1 VYRRRHY
8 NVFINISMPALSFA
22 PALSLLMAFG
32 QGSPVQPLRTLMRT
46 TGRRFNPPRRE
57 VLSSAAGP
65 AVRAV
70 LAAGAA
76 GAEALATV
84 RVERRKGPVPT
95 IVLGGFVPDAAE
107 QVYLL
112 RGHLVR
118 QGSVYYVDYSRT
130 NFSLELIAAQLDD
143 LSAEVMARE
152 GAAPVVVAVSFG
164 AGVLLDWLRRAR
176 LAGREALVGGLI
188 LVSPVC
194 SVDDLLAP
202 GESKP
207 STLLG
212 RAVKPMLEAEGDVPP
227 EAVERARVIFARM
240 FEAGAQNK
248 AALLLLL
255 TRAELAE
262 VRDGVMATITGIS
275 AQGAVERVRALREMA
290 SPSSYLTPELLPL
303 SEAPALIL
311 YAEKEGAVI
320 TARSPAKA
328 ALEQSCR
335 AFFPRGQ
342 CLVVSNPRG
351 TPVQHASLLFHVA
364 NFHPHFGRFYRAL
377 KQRKLL
383 KAA

>member
-1 VYRRRHY
+1 
-8 NVFINISMPALSFA
+8 MPALSFA

-70 LAAGAA
+70 LAAGIA
-76 GAEALATV
+76 GAESLATV

-130 NFSLELIAAQLDD
+130 HFSLELISAQLDD
-143 LSAEVMARE
+143 LSAEVTARE

-164 AGVLLDWLRRAR
+164 AGVVLDWLRRAR
-176 LAGREALVGGLI
+176 LAGRSPVVGGLI

-202 GESKP
+202 GEAKP

-212 RAVKPMLEAEGDVPP
+212 RAVKPMLEAKGDVPS

-248 AALLLLL
+248 AALSLLL

-262 VRDGVMATITGIS
+262 VRDAVMATIAGIS
-275 AQGAVERVRALREMA
+275 PQGAVERVRALRDMA

-303 SEAPALIL
+303 SDAPALIL

-320 TARSPAKA
+320 TASSPAKA
-328 ALEQSCR
+328 ALIQSCR
-335 AFFPRGQ
+335 AFFPRGE

-364 NFHPHFGRFYRAL
+364 NFHPYFGRFYRAL
-377 KQRKLL
+377 RGRKLL
-383 KAA
+383 KPA

>member
-1 VYRRRHY
+1 
-8 NVFINISMPALSFA
+8 MPALSFA

-32 QGSPVQPLRTLMRT
+32 HGSPVQPLRTLMRT

-57 VLSSAAGP
+57 VLSSVAGP

-70 LAAGAA
+70 LAAGVA
-76 GAEALATV
+76 GPEALAMV
-84 RVERRKGPVPT
+84 RVERRNGPIPT

-130 NFSLELIAAQLDD
+130 HFSLELLAAQLDD
-143 LSAEVMARE
+143 LVDAVIARE

-164 AGVLLDWLRRAR
+164 AGLVMDWLRRTQ
-176 LAGREALVGGLI
+176 LAGGKTRVGGVV

-194 SVDDLLAP
+194 SAEDLLAP
-202 GESKP
+202 GEAKP

-212 RAVKPMLEAEGDVPP
+212 RAVKPMLEAKGKVPA

-248 AALLLLL
+248 AALALLL
-255 TRAELAE
+255 TRAELIE
-262 VRDGVMATITGIS
+262 VRAAVMATISGIS
-275 AQGAVERVRALREMA
+275 AQGAVERVQALRAMVP
-290 SPSSYLTPELLPL
+290 PSSYFTPELLPL
-303 SEAPALIL
+303 TDAPTLIL

-320 TARSPAKA
+320 TEHSPAKF
-328 ALEQSCR
+328 ALEHACR
-335 AFFPRGQ
+335 AFFPQGECR
-342 CLVVSNPRG
+342 VVRNPRG
-351 TPVQHASLLFHVA
+351 TPVQHASLLFHIN
-364 NFHPHFGRFYRAL
+364 NFQPYFSRFYRGI
-377 KQRKLL
+377 KNRKLL
-383 KAA
+383 KAL

>member
-1 VYRRRHY
+1 
-8 NVFINISMPALSFA
+8 MPALSFA

-32 QGSPVQPLRTLMRT
+32 HGSPVQPLRTLMRT

-57 VLSSAAGP
+57 VLTSAAGP

-70 LAAGAA
+70 LASGAA
-76 GAEALATV
+76 DAEALATV
-84 RVERRKGPVPT
+84 RVERRKGQVPT

-130 NFSLELIAAQLDD
+130 KFSMELIAAQLDD
-143 LSAEVMARE
+143 LVSEVTVRE
-152 GAAPVVVAVSFG
+152 GAAPVMVAVSFG
-164 AGVLLDWLRRAR
+164 AGVVLDWLRRAR
-176 LAGREALVGGLI
+176 LAGRKPAPGGII

-194 SVDDLLAP
+194 SAEDLLTP
-202 GESKP
+202 GEAKP

-212 RAVKPMLEAEGDVPP
+212 RAVKPMLEATGEVPP
-227 EAVERARVIFARM
+227 EAIERARAIFARM

-248 AALLLLL
+248 MAMAALL

-262 VRDGVMATITGIS
+262 VRDGVMATIAGIS
-275 AQGAVERVRALREMA
+275 PQGAVERVRALRQMMT
-290 SPSSYLTPELLPL
+290 PSSYLTPELLPL
-303 SEAPALIL
+303 CDAPTLVL
-311 YAEKEGAVI
+311 YAEKESAVI
-320 TARSPAKA
+320 TERSPARFV
-328 ALEQSCR
+328 LEHACG
-335 AFFPRGQ
+335 AFFPQGECR
-342 CLVVSNPRG
+342 VVRNPRG

-364 NFHPHFGRFYRAL
+364 NFQPYFGRFYRAL
-377 KQRKLL
+377 KGRKLL